1 MRGDEHK
8 EMDND
13 TAVELQVTWMSW
25 VLEMMNLTAD
35 ADAVIYYSK
44 AASKK
49 TEGGKEMVVVRLDD
63 VAPWMVQSP
72 SQFPSL
78 YWLSWQ

>member
-35 ADAVIYYSK
+35 ADAVI
-44 AASKK
+44 
-49 TEGGKEMVVVRLDD
+49 
-63 VAPWMVQSP
+63 
-72 SQFPSL
+72 
-78 YWLSWQ
+78 